1 MEKVPSRAIGAE
13 WKEPLR
19 MFETRGLGG
28 RGEVR
33 PDSRR
38 PSPPGWP
45 AELRGVA
52 SGPSQSS
59 QASGDFPLF
68 L

>member
-38 PSPPGWP
+38 PSPPG
-45 AELRGVA
+45 
-52 SGPSQSS
+52 
-59 QASGDFPLF
+59 
-68 L
+68 